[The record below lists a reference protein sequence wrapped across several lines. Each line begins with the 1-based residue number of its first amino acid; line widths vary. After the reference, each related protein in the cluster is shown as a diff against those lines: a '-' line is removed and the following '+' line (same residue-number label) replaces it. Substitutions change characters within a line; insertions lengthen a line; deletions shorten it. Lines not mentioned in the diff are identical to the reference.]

1 MEFVINRSLIKVIEQ
16 VVDEDGSVKDSAVCF
31 MSPSSFL
38 FSNSAYCVSGSPLIL
53 FGLRW
58 HILS

>member
-1 MEFVINRSLIKVIEQ
+1 MEFVINRSLIKAIEQ
-16 VVDEDGSVKDSAVCF
+16 VVDEDGSIKDSAVCF
-31 MSPSSFL
+31 MLP
-38 FSNSAYCVSGSPLIL
+38 SNSSYCVSGSPLIL